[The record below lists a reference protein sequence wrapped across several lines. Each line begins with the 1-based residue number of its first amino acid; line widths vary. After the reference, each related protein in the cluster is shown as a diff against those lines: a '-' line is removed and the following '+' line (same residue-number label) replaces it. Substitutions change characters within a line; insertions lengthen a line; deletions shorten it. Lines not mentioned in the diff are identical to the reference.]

1 MSSNQFYMGLIEIF
15 LIHCM
20 EMIFLSNFSF
30 FGTLDFHRKIFIIFA
45 SHLVVG
51 WFKFEEPELVYDEI
65 FKKSKKKLTFKIFA

>member
-1 MSSNQFYMGLIEIF
+1 MSSNQFYMCLIEIF

-30 FGTLDFHRKIFIIFA
+30 FETLDFHRKIFIIFA
-45 SHLVVG
+45 SHLVVDYISLR
-51 WFKFEEPELVYDEI
+51 EAELVHDEI

>member
-45 SHLVVG
+45 SHLVVDCISLR
-51 WFKFEEPELVYDEI
+51 EAELVYDEI

>member
-20 EMIFLSNFSF
+20 EMLFLSNFSF
-30 FGTLDFHRKIFIIFA
+30 FETLDFHRKIFIMFVPR
-45 SHLVVG
+45 LVVDYISLR
-51 WFKFEEPELVYDEI
+51 EAELVYDEI